1 MNEQNRTYRDEQFW
15 FTVAVVAFNTAL
27 FGKDVASIPRCA
39 RVVASVIISV
49 LGAIIILTRWVASA
63 RKHADDV
70 RREQK
75 GIESPPRSE
84 GRFRDLP
91 AEAPNPEFSPASLR
105 FSYFLAELRAGIRSL
120 PYIAAEGSGSL
131 YFLIAIILTS
141 LGVLL
146 YA

>member
-1 MNEQNRTYRDEQFW
+1 MDEQNRTYRDEQFW

-39 RVVASVIISV
+39 RVGASLIVSV
-49 LGAIIILTRWVASA
+49 LGAIIILTRWVAAA

-75 GIESPPRSE
+75 GSESLPRSE
-84 GRFRDLP
+84 GRFRDIP
-91 AEAPNPEFSPASLR
+91 ADAPNPEFSRSGPR
-105 FSYFLAELRAGIRSL
+105 FGYFLAELRAGIRSL
-120 PYIAAEGSGSL
+120 PYIAAEGSGTL
-131 YFLIAIILTS
+131 HFLIVIILTS
-141 LGVLL
+141 LGVVL